1 MSLENEAIKLTIFS
15 ALRSWK
21 KSPGWP
27 YSTKRGEEIYVLYS
41 CYYFLVVVD
50 YVLFESLS
58 KRFQWFSLLLQF
70 DLNLIPS
77 FTHGYRKQRILVQS
91 HFSKAHCKVDICQW
105 TSLENPWVN
114 VVEDNWRMGLAL
126 NWHGTALCNQNPW
139 SNNCLNLASW
149 IPHSDNV
156 TNQFWLECGQTA

>member
-1 MSLENEAIKLTIFS
+1 MSLKNEAIELTIYS
-15 ALRSWK
+15 ALRSSKK

-27 YSTKRGEEIYVLYS
+27 YSTKRGEEIYVLFS
-41 CYYFLVVVD
+41 SYYFLVVVD

-70 DLNLIPS
+70 DLNLILS
-77 FTHGYRKQRILVQS
+77 FTHETTD
-91 HFSKAHCKVDICQW
+91 FSSKPFFLS
-105 TSLENPWVN
+105 SLQGWYLSMNKPWKSLSQMFF
-114 VVEDNWRMGLAL
+114 EDNWRMGLAL